1 MSFLDDLVGLAS
13 GVGKFLGGGGIGSS
27 LARTAL
33 TGLALNQITK
43 SINNS
48 NATNQPDPGVRI
60 QSPAD
65 PEKTVPVIYG
75 SAVASGIVTD
85 AVLSADNLTMY
96 FCLTICEKTGLTN
109 LGSGAASQFT
119 FNAVYWNDNK
129 LFFDPADGVTVKYS
143 EDRDGN
149 KDTNIDGLIEV
160 YCYAGNRSTPT
171 AVTGYTVPTVIS
183 GATADTVMPNWTTN
197 HNMTDLIFAIVKMK
211 YNKEKGVTSI
221 GNFRFDIENS
231 MKAAGDCLYDYMTN
245 TRYGAG
251 LDPTEIYVS

>member
-1 MSFLDDLVGLAS
+1 MSFLDDLVG
-13 GVGKFLGGGGIGSS
+13 GVGSVLGGPGIGSA

-33 TGLALNQITK
+33 AGLALRQLSK
-43 SINNS
+43 SINNDA
-48 NATNQPDPGVRI
+48 ATSQPDPGVRL

-75 SAVASGIVTD
+75 SAVTGGILTD

-96 FCLTICEKTGLTN
+96 FCFTICEKTGLTD

-119 FNAVYWNDNK
+119 FKGIYWNDAK
-129 LFFDPADGVTVKYS
+129 LFFDPDDGVTVRYS

-171 AVTGYTVPTVIS
+171 AVTGYAVPTLVG
-183 GATADTVMPNWTTN
+183 GATADTIMPNWTTD
-197 HNMTDLIFAIVKMK
+197 HNMSDLVFAIVKMK
-211 YNKEKGVTSI
+211 YNKEKNVTSI
-221 GNFRFDIENS
+221 GNFRFQIENS
-231 MKAAGDCLYDYMTN
+231 MKAAGDCLYDYLTN

-251 LDPTEIYVS
+251 LNPSEIYVS